1 MIYRRIAMI
10 GVLVGAAVAARADDP
25 SPQSQGELSL
35 PWSAFEKLLQL
46 NKDNVLLSW
55 EEFQRLLQ
63 QTGVAEPPPYQLQN
77 GQVSLTR
84 EEFKHLLDR
93 LKPPAGEGAKAYMTK
108 AIYTGRVT

>member
-10 GVLVGAAVAARADDP
+10 GVLVGAAVAARADDA
-25 SPQSQGELSL
+25 SPESQGELSL

-63 QTGVAEPPPYQLQN
+63 P
-77 GQVSLTR
+77 TR
-84 EEFKHLLDR
+84 AYRELLE
-93 LKPPAGEGAKAYMTK
+93 LLL
-108 AIYTGRVT
+108 